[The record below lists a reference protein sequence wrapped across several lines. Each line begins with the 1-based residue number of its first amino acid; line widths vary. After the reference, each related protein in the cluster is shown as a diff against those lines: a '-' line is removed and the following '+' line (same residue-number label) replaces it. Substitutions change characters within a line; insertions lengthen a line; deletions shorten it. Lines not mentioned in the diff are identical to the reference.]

1 MNLHEELKNCL
12 LRCQMSRPSGLT
24 RAVLMGPCGDEAAQ
38 TKQANKKKLWRA
50 GLSCHEATFSQSV
63 LPGEHQDPPA
73 AAPMARG
80 LEWDL
85 LYRAVALEIQEGAF
99 SARLSARGVGCP

>member
-73 AAPMARG
+73 AAPMAWG

>member
-12 LRCQMSRPSGLT
+12 LRCQISRPSGLT

-38 TKQANKKKLWRA
+38 TKQANKKNCGKQGSAVTRP
-50 GLSCHEATFSQSV
+50 LSASLCCLGSTKAPWL
-63 LPGEHQDPPA
+63 LPPW
-73 AAPMARG
+73 
-80 LEWDL
+80 EWDL
-85 LYRAVALEIQEGAF
+85 LYRAVVLEIQEGAF